1 MKFLCVGIGVV
12 LMASA
17 CSEETIEEQ
26 SSEQAEVSEKEIAQ
40 EAKSLEEAAEEAAA
54 VVEADIASDLTTDG
68 FDLNNENPAQTEA
81 ISSAKR

>member
-1 MKFLCVGIGVV
+1 MKFLFAAVGVI

-26 SSEQAEVSEKEIAQ
+26 SSEQAEVSEQEIAE

-54 VVEADIASDLTTDG
+54 VLEADIASDLTKDG
-68 FDLNNENPAQTEA
+68 FELSNENPAQTEA